1 MERNCSFIPTWG
13 RGLSLLAQL
22 NVWWFQTFSLW
33 PIFPEEWCKWK
44 WVHSAPGCKR
54 TAERAHCSWA
64 VTGPSPALC
73 KILNHRWEAC
83 CAQLSICSFV
93 WPWGMTWITDTRP
106 RFTFCTWPIGIG
118 RCRAYTELADLQGH
132 QKFSWLHDPKRHQRG
147 ADNILLETSQRATLT
162 KNILDKPLPIITVSF
177 WSLPNCRYYN
187 NGQGK
192 GLSKSLSDITVSFKT
207 NLQQLDPSRT
217 FTNTF

>member
-1 MERNCSFIPTWG
+1 MSSFSTRMQEDCRESSLFLGCDRAKPCSLQDSKSPL
-13 RGLSLLAQL
+13 RSLL
-22 NVWWFQTFSLW
+22 
-33 PIFPEEWCKWK
+33 C
-44 WVHSAPGCKR
+44 
-54 TAERAHCSWA
+54 TAFHLQFCL
-64 VTGPSPALC
+64 AL
-73 KILNHRWEAC
+73 
-83 CAQLSICSFV
+83 
-93 WPWGMTWITDTRP
+93 GMTWVTDTRP